1 MRQTDVENRM
11 IVLINTS
18 NAGVERQISTPI
30 LAMGFW
36 GVSEKR
42 FFVRCDVSEIKNP
55 VHLRV
60 ERVCI

>member
-18 NAGVERQISTPI
+18 KRFGWDIPTPDLNAI

-36 GVSEKR
+36 GVSEKSLLIR
-42 FFVRCDVSEIKNP
+42 YDESEIP
-55 VHLRV
+55 PSRHMHMF
-60 ERVCI
+60 